1 MEDSMKFTVGFIGLG
16 YMGKSMA
23 LNVLKAGFPMVVHN
37 RSRGAVDELVAAGAT
52 AADSPKSVA
61 EQVDV
66 VLSCLPGPAD
76 VAKVYLEPNGVVAG
90 ARPGSILIDL
100 STIDPTTHQ
109 TIAAQAEAIGA
120 SYLDAPVSGG
130 TAGAR
135 DATLTIMVGGSAE
148 TLEAAMPVLK
158 AMGTRIYHMG
168 PVGSGAVV
176 KIVNQMMGAIN
187 NLGMVE
193 AMVVATKFGLDPAL
207 TFEVCSN
214 SSGASRSLGAV
225 TSIMKGDFEPGFMID
240 YLHKDVALGV
250 DLAKQLKV
258 RTLAAGLAQQ
268 VLQEAQAAGFGRSGT
283 NALIIPLERNAGVE
297 IRAKSS

>member
-1 MEDSMKFTVGFIGLG
+1 MEDSIVARVGFIGLG

-23 LNVLKAGFPMVVHN
+23 HNVLKAGFPLVVHN
-37 RSRGAVDELVAAGAT
+37 RSQGAVKELVAAGAT
-52 AADSPKSVA
+52 AADSPRALA
-61 EQVDV
+61 EQVDI

-76 VAKVYLEPNGVVAG
+76 VAKVYLATDGVVAG
-90 ARPGSILIDL
+90 ARARSILIDL

-109 TIAAQAEAIGA
+109 TIAAAAEAVGA
-120 SYLDAPVSGG
+120 KYLDAPVSGG

-135 DATLTIMVGGSAE
+135 DGTLTIMVGGAAE
-148 TLEAAMPVLK
+148 ALEAATPVLR

-193 AMVVATKFGLDPAL
+193 AMVLAAKFGLDPAL
-207 TFEVCSN
+207 AYEVCSN

-225 TSIMKGDFEPGFMID
+225 PSILKGDFEPGFMID
-240 YLHKDVALGV
+240 YMHKDVALGV

-268 VLQEAQAAGFGRSGT
+268 VLQEVQAAGLGRSGT
-283 NALIIPLERNAGVE
+283 NALIIPLERSAGVE
-297 IRAKSS
+297 LRAKS